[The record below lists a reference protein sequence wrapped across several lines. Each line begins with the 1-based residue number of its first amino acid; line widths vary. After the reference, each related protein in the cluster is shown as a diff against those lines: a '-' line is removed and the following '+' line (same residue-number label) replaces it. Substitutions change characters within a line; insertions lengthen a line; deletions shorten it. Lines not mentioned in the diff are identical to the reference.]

1 MFAIC
6 KHPKIRFA
14 IATLMLAS
22 GCNSLK
28 TSKLNDSWDQAPSY
42 HAPVATQI
50 EYPNVESRLKP
61 EAFTAM
67 APLALEN
74 PADLPTH
81 ELTLDEAVRLALTKG
96 DVLRSLGGSVVQ
108 NPQGVRTQYD
118 PAITETNPLGGVEA
132 ALSAFDAQ
140 VSGQLFWQKND
151 RPNNT
156 TFLIF
161 QPSALEQ
168 TAASFNYEVAKTTA
182 TGASFAA
189 RHVVGYDRNNSPVRF
204 FPSDYVG
211 WFEAEIRQPLL
222 QGAGVDYNR
231 IAGPNSQ
238 VGQYNGVLI
247 ARINSDISLADFEQS
262 VVSFVNDVE
271 SAYWE
276 LYFAYHSLEAA
287 VEGRENLLRTWQ
299 RIKKIVEAGEG
310 NAAEE
315 AQARS
320 QYYTFDVQVK
330 EALSGPN
337 GLFAREQQ
345 LRYLIGFTATDRTL
359 LKPASSPMDG
369 EVIIDWNTA
378 LADALSSRVEVR
390 RQKWSIKRR
399 ELELVAAKLNR
410 RPTLDFL
417 AQYRYRGLGDDLVG
431 SRDPN
436 NSFNSLYQNILE
448 GDYQEWQAGIEFG
461 YPVGL
466 RQASAAIANARWNLA
481 RERALL
487 DEQELRITHD
497 LTTAA
502 RQIKRAYELMKT
514 NFIRVQA
521 DNDQVEVLQ
530 ARYDGGLDNIS
541 FVLQA
546 RQQLANSESSY
557 FRSLTDYQLALRD
570 FHREKGSLLNYAQV
584 GMSESAWPS
593 GAYKDAAER
602 GRFLRPGGR
611 PARTGPSVSEGRF
624 DPSQVGAGSMSAN
637 NQGFVD
643 AAVPSSPFFQG
654 DSSLPTTPAPIEAL
668 PPLES
673 PVGISPSIGGAGAGE
688 TARLAQPLQLPFGE
702 LR

>member
-1 MFAIC
+1 MFAIFSHS
-6 KHPKIRFA
+6 KTKPLLA
-14 IATLMLAS
+14 VLLLAS
-22 GCNSLK
+22 GCNSLEK
-28 TSKLNDSWDQAPSY
+28 AKLNDSWDQTPSY
-42 HAPVATQI
+42 HAPAATRI
-50 EYPNVESRLKP
+50 EYPNVQSRMEPESY
-61 EAFTAM
+61 TATL
-67 APLALEN
+67 PLALEN
-74 PADLPTH
+74 PADLPTR
-81 ELTLDEAVRLALTKG
+81 ELTLDEAVRMALTQG
-96 DVLRSLGGSVVQ
+96 DVLRTLGGSVVQ
-108 NPQGVRTQYD
+108 NPLGVRTQYD
-118 PAITETNPLGGVEA
+118 PAITESNPLGGVEA

-211 WFEAEIRQPLL
+211 WFEAEYRQPLL
-222 QGAGVDYNR
+222 QGAGTDFNR
-231 IAGPNSQ
+231 IAGPNSGI
-238 VGQYNGVLI
+238 GQYNGVLI

-262 VVSFVNDVE
+262 VVTFVNDVE

-287 VEGRENLLRTWQ
+287 VQGRDNVLQTWQ
-299 RIKKIVEAGEG
+299 RLKRLDEAGQG
-310 NAAEE
+310 NKADEP
-315 AQARS
+315 QTRS
-320 QYYTFDVQVK
+320 QYYAFDAQVK
-330 EALSGPN
+330 EALAGPA
-337 GLFAREQQ
+337 GLYAREQQ
-345 LRYLIGFTATDRTL
+345 LRYLLGLTATDGTL
-359 LKPASSPMDG
+359 LKPSSAPMDG
-369 EVIIDWNTA
+369 EVIVDWNSA
-378 LADALSSRVEVR
+378 LADALSGRVEVR
-390 RQKWSIKRR
+390 RQKWTIKRR
-399 ELELVAAKLNR
+399 ELELIAAKLNR

-417 AQYRYRGLGDDLVG
+417 AQYRYRGLGDDLIG

-436 NSFNSLYQNILE
+436 NSFNSLYQNIFE

-497 LTTAA
+497 LSTAS
-502 RQIKRAYELMKT
+502 RQIQRAYELMKT
-514 NFIRVQA
+514 NYIRVQA
-521 DNDQVEVLQ
+521 DSDQVEVLQ

-541 FVLQA
+541 FLLQA
-546 RQQLANSESSY
+546 RQQLANSESAY

-593 GAYKDAAER
+593 GAYQDATER
-602 GRFLRPGGR
+602 GRFFTPTSR
-611 PARTGPSVSEGRF
+611 PARTGPSVSRGGF
-624 DPSQVGAGSMSAN
+624 DPTSVGAQATVGTVGEFGGSSNTAT
-637 NQGFVD
+637 GD
-643 AAVPSSPFFQG
+643 LASVPSSPF
-654 DSSLPTTPAPIEAL
+654 DAPESATLPTAIGRQPLGSAAGQTPAQMAEPLNLQAPIM
-668 PPLES
+668 
-673 PVGISPSIGGAGAGE
+673 
-688 TARLAQPLQLPFGE
+688 R
-702 LR
+702 